1 MTKKPT
7 IKELAAA
14 AGVSVGTASR
24 VINNHSNVGEDVL
37 RRVNDAIER
46 LGFTPDSAAQSMR
59 GGTTRSIGI
68 IIRDI
73 TVPALASFTRAA
85 QDTLHEAGYVLL
97 ILCSTDSKERELE
110 LLEVLRKRRVDG
122 LIMAPSSERDPDI
135 LKACQR
141 LNLPILLLDR
151 KYPPEWDS
159 VLVDHE
165 TGIGEAMDHLLSLG
179 HRRIGMVTGQP
190 SVHPSSARIDAYKA
204 KLAAAGLDYDPTLV
218 RTRGFD
224 LNSAFFEASALLS
237 LQDRPTALIAGG
249 IDMLGGVIRAIRT
262 AKLSV
267 PNDISLIGG
276 ADTELAIFSTP
287 PTNVIRYDAAEQG
300 RWSAQLILNRLAGR
314 SGPEP
319 HHLTISSQ
327 YVMRGSCAPPAA
339 TNPQMSASGRQHRG
353 RIDKAQDADVK

>member
-1 MTKKPT
+1 MSKKPT

-24 VINNHSNVGEDVL
+24 VINKHPNVGEAVL

-85 QDTLHEAGYVLL
+85 QDALHEAGYVLL

-122 LIMAPSSERDPDI
+122 LIFATSSERDADV
-135 LKACQR
+135 LAACHR

-151 KYPPEWDS
+151 AYPEDWDA

-165 TGIGEAMDHLLSLG
+165 TGMGEAMDHLLSLG
-179 HRRIGMVTGQP
+179 HSRIGLVTGRPMVRP
-190 SVHPSSARIDAYKA
+190 SNARIEAYRA
-204 KLAAAGLDYDPTLV
+204 ILQEAGIDYDPSLV
-218 RTRGFD
+218 RTGGFD
-224 LNSAFFEASALLS
+224 LDSAFFEASALLS

-249 IDMLGGVIRAIRT
+249 INMLGGVIRAIRA

-267 PNDISLIGG
+267 PNDVSLIGS
-276 ADTELAIFSTP
+276 ADTELATFSTP
-287 PTNVIRYDAAEQG
+287 PTNVIRHDAAEQG
-300 RWSAQLILNRLAGR
+300 RLSAQLILNRLAGR
-314 SGPEP
+314 SGPDS
-319 HHLTISSQ
+319 HRLTLSSQ
-327 YVMRGSCAPPAA
+327 YVMRGSCAPPTGHSPVKRARK
-339 TNPQMSASGRQHRG
+339 QKRRG
-353 RIDKAQDADVK
+353 GDKLAGTDAK

>member
-1 MTKKPT
+1 
-7 IKELAAA
+7 
-14 AGVSVGTASR
+14 
-24 VINNHSNVGEDVL
+24 VINNHPNVGEDVL

-135 LKACQR
+135 LAACHR

-151 KYPPEWDS
+151 EYPKEWDS

-165 TGIGEAMDHLLSLG
+165 TGMWEAMDHLLSLG
-179 HRRIGMVTGQP
+179 HRRIGLVTGRPVVRP
-190 SVHPSSARIDAYKA
+190 SIARIEGYRT
-204 KLAAAGLDYDPTLV
+204 KLKEAGIDYDPALV
-218 RTRGFD
+218 RTGGFD
-224 LNSAFFEASALLS
+224 LNSSFFEASALLS

-249 IDMLGGVIRAIRT
+249 IDMLGGVIRAIRA

-267 PNDISLIGG
+267 PNDISLIGS

-287 PTNVIRYDAAEQG
+287 PTNVIRHDAAEQG

-319 HHLTISSQ
+319 HRLTLSSQ
-327 YVMRGSCAPPAA
+327 YVMRGSCAPPAVINTVKPA
-339 TNPQMSASGRQHRG
+339 SAKPRRG
-353 RIDKAQDADVK
+353 RTTKAQDAEAK